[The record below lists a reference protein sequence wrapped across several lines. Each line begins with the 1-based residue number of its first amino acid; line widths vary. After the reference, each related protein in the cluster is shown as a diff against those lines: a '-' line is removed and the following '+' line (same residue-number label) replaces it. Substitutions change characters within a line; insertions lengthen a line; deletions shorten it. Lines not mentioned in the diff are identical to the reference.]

1 MTIFKPNSAFGRNA
15 LRSIYESQRFSCQ
28 LLRVPNDLLPIN
40 KDNWTWK
47 DNWSKYITTKPSFLG
62 GAETMYTGADNSLEV
77 DSQPSTVTQNVSI
90 DLYSGTGTT
99 VVGAYY
105 DLPPNNTD
113 PYADMYNDMDS
124 SAVQYTHCA
133 IFINDDNLRRPLKR
147 PENLEPPVAPSLIEN
162 LDYFEERF
170 IGTVPY
176 NNNSF
181 PIESVNP
188 QQFLDV
194 YFFKKLRPPEGPFSQ
209 KNFGP
214 TFVLDKSFNDLIDT
228 IILERSNL
236 ISGDYPTVGLIS
248 RGNLP
253 YNATSKIHERIYK
266 RLFLSTEP
274 GVSDLTSPHTVLVEL
289 LNVTTTAP
297 ADDSPWSDWEEH
309 RIKRYYI
316 SSSSGPY
323 RYTPKEIVFVEVIE
337 YYYDEIITI
346 TETYSGVE
354 IATENPLELTI
365 TPPTSG
371 SFTFTHIAVFSTD
384 RTTPL
389 ASGTTYVY
397 PDTDKLI
404 GVVDMEESITVS
416 STGGVNY
423 TVPLEISYMLGPKYT
438 YEIVFS

>member
-47 DNWSKYITTKPSFLG
+47 DNWSKYITTKPSFFG

-77 DSQPSTVTQNVSI
+77 DSQPTTVTQNVSI

-105 DLPPNNTD
+105 DLPPDNTD

-124 SAVQYTHCA
+124 FGVEYTHCA
-133 IFINDDNLRRPLKR
+133 IFINDDNLRRPLIR
-147 PENLEPPVAPSLIEN
+147 PENLEPPVDPSLIEN
-162 LDYFEERF
+162 LDYFEDRF

-181 PIESVNP
+181 PLQSVNSE
-188 QQFLDV
+188 QFLDV

-228 IILERSNL
+228 IILERNTL
-236 ISGDYPTVGLIS
+236 LDNDYPTIGLIPRS
-248 RGNLP
+248 NLP
-253 YNATSKIHERIYK
+253 YNAISKIHERIYK
-266 RLFLSTEP
+266 RLFLSTGP
-274 GVSDLTSPHTVLVEL
+274 DVSDLTSPHTVLVEL

-316 SSSSGPY
+316 SSVSGPY
-323 RYTPKEIVFVEVIE
+323 KYTPKERVFVEVIE
-337 YYYDEIITI
+337 DYYYGTITI

-354 IATENPLELTI
+354 IATENPLDLTI

-397 PDTDKLI
+397 PNTDKLI
-404 GVVDMEESITVS
+404 GVIDMEESITVS

-423 TVPLEISYMLGPKYT
+423 VVPLTLSFVLGPKRT
-438 YEIVFS
+438 YEAVFS